1 MRTAAVTNPSHFLYK
16 NVSDA
21 GPNVYIVP
29 DVKPRVNKNVD
40 NARKIFRTREKKGI
54 DTENPPFI
62 LYLIFPPVRRVTP
75 STQSPGNIP
84 HATTQNAYQ
93 AK

>member
-29 DVKPRVNKNVD
+29 DVKPRTNKNVD
-40 NARKIFRTREKKGI
+40 NARTVFIIREK
-54 DTENPPFI
+54 
-62 LYLIFPPVRRVTP
+62 RRL
-75 STQSPGNIP
+75 TQKTCHLFCI
-84 HATTQNAYQ
+84 
-93 AK
+93 